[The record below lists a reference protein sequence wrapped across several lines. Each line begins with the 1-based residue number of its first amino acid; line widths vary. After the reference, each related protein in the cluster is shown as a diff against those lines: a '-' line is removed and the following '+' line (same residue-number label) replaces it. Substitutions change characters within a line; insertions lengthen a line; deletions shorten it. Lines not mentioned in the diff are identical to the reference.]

1 MVPHAFVFMISKTSD
16 IQSQGDG
23 FSFFISPDPFVTVGT
38 NFPYGVPMNSV
49 AVVFDTSFYNN
60 SAENTIRILQSGA
73 YVLN

>member
-1 MVPHAFVFMISKTSD
+1 MISKTSD

-23 FSFFISPDPFVTVGT
+23 FSFFISLDPIVTVGT
-38 NFPYGVPMNSV
+38 NFPYGVSMNSV